1 MLFILDLFKYFN
13 NVISDIDRNIVF
25 ILTRFIHLFLLQYI
39 YLYTLFIYGY
49 ILTGKIIINGIV

>member
-25 ILTRFIHLFLLQYI
+25 ILLDSYIYFYYNTYIYIH
-39 YLYTLFIYGY
+39 YLYTDIY
-49 ILTGKIIINGIV
+49 